1 MEDLVDGYTR
11 LGIGIEQAADEVPDL
26 RRGPFRA
33 TILTTVDL
41 AVQRHEIGAADEV
54 PDLRGG
60 PFRATILTTVDLAV
74 QRHEI
79 GVVEREVAGDE
90 DVKDNTAGPD
100 INGGG
105 AVALLSKY
113 LRRHEG
119 RGAAKRV
126 EESVGPNLVWE
137 GRGQN
142 RNLKIAVLVDQKV
155 LELEVA
161 VEDAAE
167 WQYRP
172 RPRAVGRTV
181 VRDPRRGG
189 RRWRRGQRAPLP
201 SRSQVRSISWSGRRV
216 PRGGGRCGG
225 GGGGGEWRFPA

>member
-11 LGIGIEQAADEVPDL
+11 LGIGIKQ
-26 RRGPFRA
+26 
-33 TILTTVDL
+33 
-41 AVQRHEIGAADEV
+41 AADEV

-137 GRGQN
+137 GREAKIG
-142 RNLKIAVLVDQKV
+142 NLKIAVLVDQKV

-161 VEDAAE
+161 VEDAAGVAI
-167 WQYRP
+167 P
-172 RPRAVGRTV
+172 
-181 VRDPRRGG
+181 DRGHE
-189 RRWRRGQRAPLP
+189 LLEEP
-201 SRSQVRSISWSGRRV
+201 S
-216 PRGGGRCGG
+216 
-225 GGGGGEWRFPA
+225 